1 MTLFTDNEILSQEI
15 ESRILLAGDKE
26 QFLKMLRKLNIYST
40 AIYEKPKPFPSEPVI
55 MALLLEQ
62 LKIIG
67 WLQSKYS
74 IGSEHSE

>member
-15 ESRILLAGDKE
+15 ESRILLAGEE
-26 QFLKMLRKLNIYST
+26 QFLQMLRKLNIYST
-40 AIYEKPKPFPSEPVI
+40 AIYGKPKLFPSEPVI